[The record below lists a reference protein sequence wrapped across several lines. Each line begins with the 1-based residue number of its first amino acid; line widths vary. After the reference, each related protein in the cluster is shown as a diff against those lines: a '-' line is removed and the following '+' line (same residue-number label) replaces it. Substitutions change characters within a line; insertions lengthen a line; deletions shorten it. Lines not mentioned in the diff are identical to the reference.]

1 MYRFPVSE
9 RQPVVS
15 LGSHK
20 VIALL
25 AYIIVYMDED
35 VVASNQDLYG
45 YFRDVTRDHFCV
57 G

>member
-15 LGSHK
+15 LGSRK

-25 AYIIVYMDED
+25 AYIIDDD
-35 VVASNQDLYG
+35 VVASNRDLYR
-45 YFRDVTRDHFCV
+45 YFRDDDERPLCV